1 MENKSKKILTE
12 ISAGELLDKI
22 SILEIKLEKITD
34 KNSQKEI
41 NKEYKI
47 LKEIQ
52 NSTIKIEN
60 KVKDLFKSLKEV
72 NLKLWNIE
80 DELRIHEKNKKFE
93 DKFVKLARE
102 VYLNN
107 DNRSKIKSEINEM
120 LGSNIKEVKQYVDY

>member
-1 MENKSKKILTE
+1 MENKSKKILIE

>member
-1 MENKSKKILTE
+1 M
-12 ISAGELLDKI
+12 
-22 SILEIKLEKITD
+22 
-34 KNSQKEI
+34 
-41 NKEYKI
+41 
-47 LKEIQ
+47 
-52 NSTIKIEN
+52 
-60 KVKDLFKSLKEV
+60 FKSLKEV